1 MFNNREEEAKREKN
15 VREKLNMPF
24 WQQQLKKE
32 ISLAQAI
39 PKQGLR
45 LPQDPAS
52 DATSQDTGQ
61 RHAQTRG
68 PPQKHDQPVANG
80 DTGRWTVPGDALAAL
95 ERSPPPRP
103 GEWNVH
109 RDALAHLRRSPL
121 LPGTPAQLYKS
132 CSNDGARVPAP
143 WPVS

>member
-1 MFNNREEEAKREKN
+1 
-15 VREKLNMPF
+15 MPF
-24 WQQQLKKE
+24 WKQQLKKE

-52 DATSQDTGQ
+52 DATTQDTGQ

-68 PPQKHDQPVANG
+68 PPQKHAQPVASG
-80 DTGRWTVPGDALAAL
+80 DTGRWTVPGDALAPL
-95 ERSPPPRP
+95 ETSPPPRP

-121 LPGTPAQLYKS
+121 HPGTPDQLYKS
-132 CSNDGARVPAP
+132 CSNNRARVPAP
-143 WPVS
+143 RPVS